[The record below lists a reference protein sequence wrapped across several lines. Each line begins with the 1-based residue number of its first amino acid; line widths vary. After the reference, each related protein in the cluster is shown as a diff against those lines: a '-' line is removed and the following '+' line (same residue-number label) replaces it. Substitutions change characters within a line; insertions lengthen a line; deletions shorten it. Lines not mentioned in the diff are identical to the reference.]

1 MEIILVEEMPNL
13 GEVGDIVSVKPG
25 YARNYLFPRGIA
37 IPANERQ
44 KRRVAHDRQQLE
56 AKVAKLRD
64 AASAEAGKLSNVS
77 LTVEKAAGENGKLF
91 GSVTTMELEALLR
104 AQGFE
109 IDRRRIVL
117 AEPIKALGETEVEIK
132 LHRDVRANIKVNVVA
147 QSTDEE

>member
-13 GEVGDIVSVKPG
+13 GEVGDVVSVKPG

-44 KRRVAHDRQQLE
+44 KRRIAHERSILE
-56 AKVAKLRD
+56 GKIAKLKS
-64 AASAEAGKLSNVS
+64 AASGQADKLNN
-77 LTVEKAAGENGKLF
+77 LTLTIEKASGENGKLF
-91 GSVTTMELEALLR
+91 GSVTAMEIEALLR

-117 AEPIKALGETEVEIK
+117 PEPIKSLGDTHVEIK
-132 LHRDVRANIKVNVVA
+132 LHRDIRASVTVSVTTQN
-147 QSTDEE
+147 TDA